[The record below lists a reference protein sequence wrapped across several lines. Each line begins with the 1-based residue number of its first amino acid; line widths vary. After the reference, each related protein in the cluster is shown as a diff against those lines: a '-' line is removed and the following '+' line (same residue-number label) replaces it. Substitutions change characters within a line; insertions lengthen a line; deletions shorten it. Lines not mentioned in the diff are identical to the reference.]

1 MIDAHL
7 RDLAGRS
14 PALRELLDATEQEQQ
29 ESGYE
34 HTLREICQQPST
46 WPATAA
52 TTALRSGALGAAL
65 EGVQALV
72 FTGSGSS
79 LYAGECLVPVLAG
92 DLRIPAEAIGGG
104 DILTRGAARIPPL
117 QPCLVVSLARSGD
130 SPESCAAVDL
140 LLSTEPACRH
150 LAITCNAKGRLA
162 MNYLR
167 TPGFRSLV
175 LDGRTNDRSLVMTS
189 SFTNMV
195 LAGRALGMLGRMDA
209 WRATVDRLAD
219 AAREIIPGHA
229 DALAGAA
236 RRGFRSAVYLA
247 SWMRFGAAREAAL
260 KMLEMT
266 AGRIHTFPETF
277 LGLRHGPMSSVHED
291 TAVVC
296 FLSSAAT
303 ARAYELDLIRELD
316 RKELGAF
323 KVVAGEKIPDDI
335 LRPGDIAV
343 NYPEGLADGDT
354 PVLDVVVGQLLAFF
368 RCRAEGLRPDAPS
381 ESNVITRV
389 VEPFKIHAVPAGEAQ

>member
-1 MIDAHL
+1 MIDANL
-7 RDLAGRS
+7 RDLAGRA
-14 PALRELLDATEQEQQ
+14 PALRELLEATEQEQQ
-29 ESGYE
+29 ESGYH

-52 TTALRSGALGAAL
+52 TTASRAGALGAAL
-65 EGVQALV
+65 DGVQALV

-79 LYAGECLVPVLAG
+79 LYAGECLAPVLAG
-92 DLRIPAEAIGGG
+92 ELRIPAEAIGGG
-104 DILTRGAARIPPL
+104 DILTHGAARIPPPR
-117 QPCLVVSLARSGD
+117 PCLVVSLARSGD

-140 LLSTEPACRH
+140 LLSEPACRH
-150 LAITCNAKGRLA
+150 LAITCNARGSLA

-175 LDGRTNDRSLVMTS
+175 LDDRTNDRSLVMTS

-219 AAREIIPGHA
+219 AARQIIPGHA

-296 FLSSAAT
+296 FLSSSGP

-316 RKELGAF
+316 RKGLGAF
-323 KVVAGEKIPDDI
+323 KVVAGENIPGEI
-335 LRPGDIAV
+335 LRPCDIAV
-343 NYPEGLADGDT
+343 HYPEGLADGDT

-389 VEPFKIHAVPAGEAQ
+389 VEPFRIHAMPAGEAQ